1 MIALPSIAF
10 GGFSGSAKGVTAR
23 YQDGRSILSLKCYP
37 TGEAT
42 ILQLARRTS
51 LKKITKTWPMLT
63 DQQRQDWERL
73 AEHANGQ
80 SVFGQKAKLSG
91 INLYVRLNANR
102 QMAGEELLAD
112 APAGNVAAPN
122 VEYSNIYVTPDL
134 VAITGIR
141 HKPAPFKLVVKM
153 SACQSPGV
161 SNGWNKTVIIS
172 GDTEDDWGEADVTE
186 LYLNKIGVAATPG
199 QKVFVE
205 TYWLDTETGFTGQIQ
220 RDSVICEGEAPYTRR
235 VRATMD
241 SLDPEADFSVVERHF
256 PALFGFIMKN
266 LPERFGLVYNLN
278 FPAVAPEAVKGIRIT
293 SQGVI
298 RWVREYTPFDPGFY
312 ERRGLVPH
320 ALGIRSIPDPEP
332 EEDFFVM
339 GGTVVKDPDNGP
351 ETDVEQIAQGYITL
365 TAHTILTTD
374 DREQARLRDLGAEQ
388 LLPQR

>member
-51 LKKITKTWPMLT
+51 LKKITKTWPTLT
-63 DQQRQDWERL
+63 DQQRLDWERL

-122 VEYSNIYVTPDL
+122 VEYSNIYVTPNL

-186 LYLNKIGVAATPG
+186 LYLSKIGVAATPG

-205 TYWLDTETGFTGQIQ
+205 TYWLDTSTGFAGIEARDTVIVTGE
-220 RDSVICEGEAPYTRR
+220 SPYQRR
-235 VRATMD
+235 VKATMD
-241 SLDPEADFSVVERHF
+241 NLDPNEESHVSSLDVDFSTGAPVAEFNAMCLGHSNVASSEVYLDQQL
-256 PALFGFIMKN
+256 PAELIGTGICLGRGNGADGKII
-266 LPERFGLVYNLN
+266 PQSYLVYIRNYGGKAEMT
-278 FPAVAPEAVKGIRIT
+278 FAHRGGYYVMPTECFGSGII
-293 SQGVI
+293 
-298 RWVREYTPFDPGFY
+298 Y
-312 ERRGLVPH
+312 
-320 ALGIRSIPDPEP
+320 
-332 EEDFFVM
+332 
-339 GGTVVKDPDNGP
+339 
-351 ETDVEQIAQGYITL
+351 
-365 TAHTILTTD
+365 
-374 DREQARLRDLGAEQ
+374 
-388 LLPQR
+388 